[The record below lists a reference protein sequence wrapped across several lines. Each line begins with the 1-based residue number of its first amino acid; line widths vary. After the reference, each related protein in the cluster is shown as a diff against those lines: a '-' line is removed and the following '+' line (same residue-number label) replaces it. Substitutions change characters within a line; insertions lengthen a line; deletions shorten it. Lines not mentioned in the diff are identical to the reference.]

1 MFYMIFFKFDAK
13 GVLGWPRTSI
23 LLRESDSFCKK
34 RTKMTFQTR
43 KIMKNKSWTHV
54 VDKRLQRNGVFELL
68 TSLHNVY
75 NLFCCLIFM
84 LRFFNCFC
92 SLRANTKRN
101 TENAPKCVRK
111 GTKKTPKGPSAV
123 AAATHGGPKWPPEAP
138 KSPSETQMEPP
149 SASLAA
155 LWAAPGG
162 PKGRQGGPREHPKP
176 TRKPPKSLIFL
187 EFLMGFARLCFLDA
201 TPAQT
206 EGKETPRKCKNVLPR
221 GRKTRVSPTC
231 FVGDILV
238 REIFK
243 IIKGM

>member
-101 TENAPKCVRK
+101 TENTPKCVRK
-111 GTKKTPKGPSAV
+111 GIKKTPKGPSAV
-123 AAATHGGPKWPPEAP
+123 AAATHGGPKWPPET
-138 KSPSETQMEPP
+138 SQGPSKMQMEPP
-149 SASLAA
+149 SASLA
-155 LWAAPGG
+155 
-162 PKGRQGGPREHPKP
+162 GPR
-176 TRKPPKSLIFL
+176 I
-187 EFLMGFARLCFLDA
+187 AREA
-201 TPAQT
+201 PESTPNRPESEQ
-206 EGKETPRKCKNVLPR
+206 NN
-221 GRKTRVSPTC
+221 
-231 FVGDILV
+231 
-238 REIFK
+238 
-243 IIKGM
+243 